1 MPLTNTQ
8 PVSEKF
14 NQKIQRDAV
23 AAEYFASEAFVKI
36 LKEAVQEV
44 IIKRGESHVYITPQF
59 TGMRLQKQDFPYIK
73 QSFDTVKEKYPDLD
87 HIRINSSGD
96 VCMDTQ
102 KPSILTGIGRAL
114 RQEIPV
120 YAPLH
125 KLW

>member
-1 MPLTNTQ
+1 MSLANTP

-23 AAEYFASEAFVKI
+23 AAEYFSSEAFIKI
-36 LKEAVQEV
+36 LSSAVQDT
-44 IIKRGESHVYITPQF
+44 IIKRGQSHVYITPQF

-73 QSFDTVKEKYPDLD
+73 QSFDVVKEKYPDLD

-96 VCMDTQ
+96 VCMDTK
-102 KPSILTGIGRAL
+102 KPSILTSIGRAL

-120 YAPLH
+120 YTPRY
-125 KLW
+125 